1 MPKKS
6 MFGFIT
12 FSFSQGAALQN
23 TEPPPAFEILM
34 SAPVRRF
41 FPEPRQQLNGGWRR
55 ARVLHPSE
63 DLSELPPLRSVVA
76 GQEYHCPRTR
86 SLRGSLPKLLLDG
99 WVPLVTLLGRLY
111 ADSCTG
117 GLRASS
123 ASLFHFWLIRL
134 MSFQSLDMYFSSCTR
149 WTENVPS
156 LLIGIKSRLF
166 TTSFE
171 KFFNFFQN
179 SSFALTDSL
188 LPDMH
193 DPRNLLLCFLI
204 LIPQRQQDFLFHG

>member
-1 MPKKS
+1 M
-6 MFGFIT
+6 
-12 FSFSQGAALQN
+12 L
-23 TEPPPAFEILM
+23 
-34 SAPVRRF
+34 APVRRF
-41 FPEPRQQLNGGWRR
+41 FPEQRQRLNGGWRR

-76 GQEYHCPRTR
+76 GQEYHYLRTR

-99 WVPLVTLLGRLY
+99 WLPLVTLLGRLY
-111 ADSCTG
+111 AVSCTG

-134 MSFQSLDMYFSSCTR
+134 MSFKSLDMYFSSCMR

-179 SSFALTDSL
+179 SSFALADSL
-188 LPDMH
+188 LSDMH
-193 DPRNLLLCFLI
+193 NF
-204 LIPQRQQDFLFHG
+204 